1 MLNDEKGLLICTWPK
16 GGRPLY
22 PFVYSHEVWPG
33 IEYHVAAHLIYEG
46 YVEEGL
52 TIVKA
57 LRDRHDGV
65 RRNPWNEVECGHHY
79 ARSMASWGLILALSG
94 FKYDMVEGTIDFDP
108 RLSTNDFNCFWS
120 TGTAWGT
127 YSQKKVNGE
136 LTKEVQV
143 LHGKLA
149 Q

>member
-1 MLNDEKGLLICTWPK
+1 
-16 GGRPLY
+16 
-22 PFVYSHEVWPG
+22 VYSHEVWPG
-33 IEYHVAAHLIYEG
+33 IEYHVAAHLVYEG
-46 YVEEGL
+46 HLLEGL

-65 RRNPWNEVECGHHY
+65 RRNPWNEVECGYHY

-94 FKYDMVEGTIDFDP
+94 FSYDMVEGKLDFKP
-108 RLSTNDFNCFWS
+108 RINREDFKTFWS

-127 YSQKKVNGE
+127 YQQKYVDGKLE
-136 LTKEVQV
+136 SEVKV